1 MTTTNSNLNLA
12 RRTKNDEFYTR
23 LEDVEAELV
32 HYENHF
38 RDKTVYLNCDDQ
50 DSAFWQYFSERFD
63 DLGLRRLVATKYPEG
78 VQFRQDRGE
87 GLQVIQLEGDGDF
100 RSDECV
106 ELLKQADIVVTN
118 PPFSL
123 FREYVVQLVEHGKKF
138 VVMAN
143 KNAITY
149 KEIWPL
155 IQGNELWVGATSLN
169 GGRWMILPDDLV
181 VESKGAKEE
190 NGRRILNVPGVC
202 WFTNLDHAKRHE
214 ELPLWKRYTPEEYPK
229 YDNYDAI
236 NVNKVKE
243 IPEDY
248 DGAMGVPI
256 TFLDKHNPDQFEIW
270 GCTESEGVG
279 FSRGL
284 WFSASKV
291 TQPLVGGLRKYKR
304 ILIRRRRD
312 ATNTKQEGSNDK

>member
-1 MTTTNSNLNLA
+1 MTKNTNLHSA
-12 RRTKNDEFYTR
+12 KRAKNDEFYTR
-23 LEDVEAELV
+23 IQDVEAELQ
-32 HYENHF
+32 HYPNAF
-38 RDKTVYLNCDDQ
+38 RGKAVYLNCDDER
-50 DSAFWQYFSERFD
+50 SAFWKYFSRHFTT
-63 DLGLRRLVATKYPEG
+63 LGLKELVATKYPEG
-78 VQFRQDRGE
+78 LLFRLKSAGGAVEVVELD
-87 GLQVIQLEGDGDF
+87 GDGDF

-106 ELLKQADIVVTN
+106 ELLKQSDIVVTN

-123 FREYVVQLVEHGKKF
+123 FREYVAQLVEHGKQF

-149 KEIWPL
+149 KEVWPL

-236 NVNKVKE
+236 EVSQVKH
-243 IPEDY
+243 IPGDY
-248 DGAMGVPI
+248 DGVMGVPI
-256 TFLDKHNPDQFEIW
+256 TFLGKWNPEQFEL
-270 GCTESEGVG
+270 VG
-279 FSRGL
+279 FRYGNDG
-284 WFSASKV
+284 KD
-291 TQPLVGGLRKYKR
+291 LRLADRTPYFR
-304 ILIRRRRD
+304 ILIRRI
-312 ATNTKQEGSNDK
+312 NQLGVTK

>member
-12 RRTKNDEFYTR
+12 RRAKNDEFYTR

-123 FREYVVQLVEHGKKF
+123 FREF
-138 VVMAN
+138 VAWATGGDVRYAVIGST
-143 KNAITY
+143 NAITY
-149 KEIWPL
+149 KEIFPL
-155 IQGNELWVGATSLN
+155 IRDNRLWLGATGN
-169 GGRWMILPDDLV
+169 
-181 VESKGAKEE
+181 
-190 NGRRILNVPGVC
+190 
-202 WFTNLDHAKRHE
+202 
-214 ELPLWKRYTPEEYPK
+214 
-229 YDNYDAI
+229 
-236 NVNKVKE
+236 
-243 IPEDY
+243 
-248 DGAMGVPI
+248 
-256 TFLDKHNPDQFEIW
+256 
-270 GCTESEGVG
+270 
-279 FSRGL
+279 
-284 WFSASKV
+284 
-291 TQPLVGGLRKYKR
+291 
-304 ILIRRRRD
+304 
-312 ATNTKQEGSNDK
+312 SNDMVFAVPKGSDIKEAHRK